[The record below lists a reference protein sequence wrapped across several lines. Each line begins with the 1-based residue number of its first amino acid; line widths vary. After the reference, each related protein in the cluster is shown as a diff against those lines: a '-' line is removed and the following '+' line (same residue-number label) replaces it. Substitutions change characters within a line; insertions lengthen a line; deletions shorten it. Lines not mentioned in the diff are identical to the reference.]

1 MPLPILAVGGILGGL
16 QFGSSMLAG
25 ISQTQQYN
33 AQATLQQMQA
43 QNANFQRQWQ
53 INANNR
59 AISRQNLNRSI
70 NNKLLEGKAVKEKAL
85 QEVYSKLGY
94 DNSKSQFSK
103 QTNQI
108 NSALLSSV
116 SGRNISSSSGTAKAL
131 LRQNLLNAKE
141 NMINLRVNYA
151 NKMRDIDTAYDNML
165 AQRDFNYQ
173 EVQIYLP
180 GDTSLIQGNTS
191 SIIAQSALS
200 GLQAGIQ
207 GGLLYGSMAGNGS
220 DYIGDS
226 SGTTPFDS
234 RAGLNDFNN
243 SNLPWAARAGM

>member
-1 MPLPILAVGGILGGL
+1 MEPMSMLAVGGILGGL
-16 QFGSSMLAG
+16 SFGSSLLGG
-25 ISQTQQYN
+25 ISQMQQYN
-33 AQATLQQMQA
+33 AQMKLQQMQA

-53 INANNR
+53 VNANNR
-59 AISRQNLNRSI
+59 AITRQNLNRSI
-70 NNKLLEGKAVKEKAL
+70 NNKLLEGRAIKEKAL

-108 NSALLSSV
+108 NSALLSSI
-116 SGRNISSSSGTAKAL
+116 SGRNISASSGTAKAL

-141 NMINLRVNYA
+141 NMISLRINYA

-173 EVQIYLP
+173 ELQVFLP
-180 GDTSLIQGNTS
+180 GDTSSIQGNMGT
-191 SIIAQSALS
+191 IIAQSALG

-207 GGLLYGSMAGNGS
+207 GGLLYGSMAGGGGGIDIGESTTNWNQASAIGGS
-220 DYIGDS
+220 AMGI
-226 SGTTPFDS
+226 
-234 RAGLNDFNN
+234 A
-243 SNLPWAARAGM
+243 